1 MPTNLVKKL
10 SDGYILYRVGMEE
23 PKTTVLVSPDGEN
36 SELVSQSEFEHLTGM
51 KPGSPIIIQAYDYTS
66 EGRVGYRLR
75 PKVDK
80 ALSQWVE
87 VPLSGEMTICGNEAA
102 ENKDPRP
109 EHQQQHVHL
118 ERLPA

>member
-36 SELVSQSEFEHLTGM
+36 SEQVSQSEFEHLTGM
-51 KPGSPIIIQAYDYTS
+51 KPGSPIIIQAYDYTTV
-66 EGRVGYRLR
+66 GRVGFRLR
-75 PKVDK
+75 SKVEK
-80 ALSQWVE
+80 ALSQWIE
-87 VPLSGEMTICGNEAA
+87 VPLSGEMTICGDPAT

-109 EHQQQHVHL
+109 ESQHQHVHL